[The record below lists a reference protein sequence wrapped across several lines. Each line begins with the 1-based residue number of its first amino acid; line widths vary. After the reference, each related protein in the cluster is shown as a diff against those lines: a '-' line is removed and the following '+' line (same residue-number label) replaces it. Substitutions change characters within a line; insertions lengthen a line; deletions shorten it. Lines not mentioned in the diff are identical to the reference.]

1 MRMVHFKWSV
11 QQQENQTEI
20 AHASSTIDFLFEEAK
35 TELVQNDQEK
45 YQMSWISSQNRSFC
59 FLAENVEG

>member
-45 YQMSWISSQNRSFC
+45 YQMS
-59 FLAENVEG
+59 